1 MSQCFHHP
9 EAEAVGF
16 CRQCGKALCT
26 ECRHDVRGVIYCEEC
41 LAATMAGPAPGS
53 AASAGGPNP
62 TLAAILAFIPGVG
75 AIYNGEYMKALMF
88 ILIFGGTIS
97 LMDSRAARGFEPM
110 FGLFMAAFYFFM
122 IVDSY
127 KSAKA
132 QAGSQAAPA
141 TNAWEFPGM
150 GMGDGKATPVGP
162 LILIVVGAVFLVN
175 SLDIFSFGF
184 HIFRFWPM
192 ALIAIGAYLI
202 WQRMEGRPP
211 SKPGDN
217 QPGGSQ

>member
-9 EAEAVGF
+9 ETEAVGF

-26 ECRHDVRGVIYCEEC
+26 ECRHDVRGVLYCEEC
-41 LAATMAGPAPGS
+41 LAATLAGPAAGS
-53 AASAGGPNP
+53 APSTGGPNP
-62 TLAAILAFIPGVG
+62 ALAAILACIPGVG

-97 LMDSRAARGFEPM
+97 VMDSGAARGFEPLLSLFM
-110 FGLFMAAFYFFM
+110 FGFYAFM

-132 QAGSQAAPA
+132 RAGSPAPA
-141 TNAWEFPGM
+141 TTTGTWEFP

-192 ALIAIGAYLI
+192 ILIAIGAYMI